1 MKENAQPKLV
11 VALIGDKCQRTLR
24 LCLDSIKDVADMIVF
39 VWGKEEIETNNILE
53 TEYDFK
59 DLSCLN
65 ARMNSDLTAIIKYS
79 IKDGNKIIIPRRY
92 EHEHKGANGRA
103 RNCYLDFVKKHCN
116 GWWCIVIDP
125 DEIVQNPELIRNV
138 IKETEDKVGKEKTI
152 VLNPKMRHLIGD
164 LAHED
169 CTREEHFAP
178 GRFFRV
184 SQDLYYEEC
193 EHPVTRSKNKEF
205 LWFHCRGFVIWHLA
219 HAMEMFNILHRY
231 KTHTSKSQ
239 IHSSEFLSKWYWW
252 HITGAYPKAGI
263 SLNELP
269 DILKHHFLLEET
281 K

>member
-24 LCLDSIKDVADMIVF
+24 LCLDSVKDVADMIVF
-39 VWGKEEIETNNILE
+39 VWGGEEQETADILRE
-53 TEYDFK
+53 EYKFVD
-59 DLSCLN
+59 
-65 ARMNSDLTAIIKYS
+65 RVIP
-79 IKDGNKIIIPRRY
+79 DGNKFYIIERDY

-269 DILKHHFLLEET
+269 DILKHHFLLEEA